1 MLHLVATQAHR
12 FIKEYNV
19 HTYLFNSL
27 QYIISIPII
36 KGWDNY
42 SCNFLLT
49 WNPIYL
55 FLISRLTWESSHRP
69 LLRFCLLFPGSE
81 FLSWQFGPSSKS
93 ESVSLRPPL
102 WEVSPLLSGSGPS
115 SSWGRLRPGLCPESL
130 LSSVVSVSPPGSHRP
145 MSAPAPASVP
155 SRVVNKQFIE
165 MVQSG
170 NKILAWEN
178 NFLCRYYISLENF

>member
-155 SRVVNKQFIE
+155 LPGCQQAIYRAGAEWK
-165 MVQSG
+165 
-170 NKILAWEN
+170 
-178 NFLCRYYISLENF
+178 